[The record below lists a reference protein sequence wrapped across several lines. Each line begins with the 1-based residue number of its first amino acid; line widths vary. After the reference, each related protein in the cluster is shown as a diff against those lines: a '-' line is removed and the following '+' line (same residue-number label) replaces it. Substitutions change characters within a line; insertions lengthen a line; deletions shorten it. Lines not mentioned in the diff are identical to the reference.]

1 MIAWQFGHTGISDPQ
16 MYVVPT
22 KIIKAAQDPKDNWH
36 KVSFSK
42 IPKLETYLN
51 NWDIIKKDLG
61 V

>member
-1 MIAWQFGHTGISDPQ
+1 

-22 KIIKAAQDPKDNWH
+22 NIIKAAQDPSDNWH

-51 NWDIIKKDLG
+51 NWDIIKKDLA